1 MSEGESIRCAAIR
14 FNGRVWALPRPKRH
28 HDIMRFA
35 VDNTQGAQICA
46 VAGDD
51 QGFLTTKGRYVTR
64 QEAGQIAIASGEAK
78 TLKFGD
84 QLYSEDLW

>member
-1 MSEGESIRCAAIR
+1 MSESESIRCAAIK

-35 VDNTQGAQICA
+35 VDNTPGAKICPC
-46 VAGDD
+46 AGDD

-64 QEAGQIAIASGEAK
+64 EEAGQIALASGETK
-78 TLKFGD
+78 ELKWGD